1 MEAVFSWVKN
11 IVIFFLVL
19 TLLEEIL
26 PDSDYKKYIRTA
38 AGMVFILIVFSP
50 LLKLFGMD
58 RSMDYFFQW
67 ESVKNA
73 LVYDNTVQLEGFDEA
88 AAAREKEAW
97 VLSQYKENLKAQIQ
111 TLVENQGYEVR
122 ELEVSV
128 EEDSSRGDFGSIKEI
143 ALVLREPSGDFAGA
157 AAAGGATT
165 GGADADG
172 GSFGAPA
179 AKNADSGAAVD
190 VEKVERVAPV
200 EIGGTADSSGESPG
214 AGSDGVDDKD
224 SAAGSADSAIAG
236 AADDAAALEALL
248 QLLSGNYG
256 IARSQISIT
265 LEGW

>member
-50 LLKLFGMD
+50 LLKLFDMD

-73 LVYDNTVQLEGFDEA
+73 LAYDSTVQLEGFDEA

-122 ELEVSV
+122 DLEVSV
-128 EEDSSRGDFGSIKEI
+128 EEDSSRGNFGSIKEI

-157 AAAGGATT
+157 AA
-165 GGADADG
+165 
-172 GSFGAPA
+172 
-179 AKNADSGAAVD
+179 D

-200 EIGGTADSSGESPG
+200 EIGGTADSSGESLG
-214 AGSDGVDDKD
+214 AGSNVDGAGTADSTSGGADAGSDGAHDKD
-224 SAAGSADSAIAG
+224 SAASSADSAIAG